1 MERKVLPERPF
12 EARGRGVHPP
22 VFVSRGNKGLTGE
35 IVVSRGNKGVRGES
49 REKFEVKGPNREK
62 GGEKFNAEAQRTLSC
77 AEEERPFGIK
87 GPNREKG
94 GEKPNAEA
102 QRTLSCAEE
111 DRPFGIKGPNW
122 EKSGEKSNAEAQR
135 TLSCAEE
142 ERSFGS
148 QGWPPAGAGASRMKV
163 LAGTGDKSSRFRAFL
178 LGGPNARH
186 KREGV
191 FEGCAGDTVA
201 RRPKCCRREVAWEI
215 DR

>member
-1 MERKVLPERPF
+1 MWGEDPLGPRGKRGKGNPKMERKVLPERPF

-62 GGEKFNAEAQRTLSC
+62 GGEKF
-77 AEEERPFGIK
+77 
-87 GPNREKG
+87 
-94 GEKPNAEA
+94 NAEA